1 MGKLAGVLQALNR
14 VIGEGFDPRFD
25 KPGKAVRVGEKD
37 KMQNLNL
44 GVVQTNLD
52 APTVKLSQFEGM
64 PVITSMSDRTAGG
77 GFLQSIN
84 DVDLNTPVRLRGGQD
99 FMFEN
104 PGHVWASAQA
114 PSNQIVNLA
123 REIKRDT
130 GQDPLYM
137 PWRMAPSG
145 GDFATMTGETMIS
158 YAASAMSKADKKA
171 LDKAIKEFKT
181 TGTWDKKKQRQVGA
195 NKTLEGWK
203 GVDDPASI
211 EAWRNAPDVVRKEIK
226 NKIFDK
232 EFRNR
237 GGLGLGEARLAVA
250 DPRQLM
256 ARDGGVQNIGR
267 VFADQ
272 DVTPSDHPSYP
283 YGVPGEGVGTLDQ
296 DISVFELM
304 PDLRLGEAQ
313 ELVADPLNPTQQN
326 LRAMQMGPKAGVISE
341 DVLKALSARGVDVGN
356 IDPRLLPGLVAGGV
370 GAAALMPG
378 DAEAGTFSTV
388 RQAFHGSPHD
398 FDKFSTQQIGT
409 GEGAQAYGH
418 GMYFSSS
425 EDIAR
430 GYRDRLSQ
438 NIVIARDGQSIANND
453 LGKAIYRDA
462 FGETNDA
469 TLLSAIAGDR
479 KAEIAEQVAEGLRQG
494 DDIAHMK
501 KFVRQSDWD
510 ADEKNLW
517 NEALNAADNYTSIE
531 NPGKLYTVD
540 IPDESYMLD
549 WDKPLSEQPDHVRAA
564 VQTIAQQL
572 TPNQIADLGGDL
584 DLLIGPDV
592 TGADF
597 LGTMAAITGRKDGGE
612 LALQQLGVPGISY
625 EGRTS
630 GERNFVVFDD
640 QEVAITNKMATAPVA
655 LAVNDFVQRRAEQGS
670 QIALD
675 ALEAAATIGS
685 SVAGEFISN
694 ASQLGGYLNPF
705 TDAADVRAAGERLA
719 ERVQYMP
726 SPDNQVLKPV
736 AEWLRGASDAIESY
750 MPDQQSI
757 DESIPG
763 QMYNALP
770 ERAQGVVRSA
780 SNLFL

>member
-1 MGKLAGVLQALNR
+1 MGKLSGILQALNR
-14 VIGEGFDPRFD
+14 TIGQDFDPRFD
-25 KPGKAVRVGEKD
+25 KPGKEVRVGERD

-44 GVVQTNLD
+44 GVVRTNLD
-52 APTVKLSQFEGM
+52 APTVKLSQFEGV
-64 PVITSMSDRTAGG
+64 PVITSMSDRTAAG
-77 GFLQSIN
+77 GFLESIN
-84 DVDLNTPVRLRGGQD
+84 DVNLNLPVRYRGGQD
-99 FMFEN
+99 FMMEN
-104 PGHVWASAQA
+104 PGQVWASAKA
-114 PSNQIVNLA
+114 PSNQILNLA
-123 REIKRDT
+123 RQVKRDT
-130 GQDPLYM
+130 GQDPIFM
-137 PWRMAPSG
+137 PWIMAPSG
-145 GDFATMTGETMIS
+145 GDFSTTTGETMIS
-158 YAASAMSKADKKA
+158 YASSAMSKAEKKE
-171 LDKAIKEFKT
+171 LDKAIREFKT

-211 EAWRNAPDVVRKEIK
+211 QAWRNAPDVVRKEIK

-378 DAEAGTFSTV
+378 DAEAGT
-388 RQAFHGSPHD
+388 
-398 FDKFSTQQIGT
+398 
-409 GEGAQAYGH
+409 
-418 GMYFSSS
+418 
-425 EDIAR
+425 
-430 GYRDRLSQ
+430 
-438 NIVIARDGQSIANND
+438 
-453 LGKAIYRDA
+453 
-462 FGETNDA
+462 
-469 TLLSAIAGDR
+469 
-479 KAEIAEQVAEGLRQG
+479 
-494 DDIAHMK
+494 
-501 KFVRQSDWD
+501 
-510 ADEKNLW
+510 
-517 NEALNAADNYTSIE
+517 
-531 NPGKLYTVD
+531 
-540 IPDESYMLD
+540 
-549 WDKPLSEQPDHVRAA
+549 
-564 VQTIAQQL
+564 
-572 TPNQIADLGGDL
+572 
-584 DLLIGPDV
+584 
-592 TGADF
+592 
-597 LGTMAAITGRKDGGE
+597 
-612 LALQQLGVPGISY
+612 
-625 EGRTS
+625 
-630 GERNFVVFDD
+630 
-640 QEVAITNKMATAPVA
+640 NKMATAPVA

-670 QIALD
+670 PIALD

-685 SVAGEFISN
+685 AIAGEVISN

-705 TDAADVRAAGERLA
+705 ADAQDVRAAGEQLGD
-719 ERVQYMP
+719 RVQYMP

-736 AEWLRGASDAIESY
+736 SNWLRQASDAIEPY
-750 MPDQQSI
+750 LPDQQSI

-770 ERAQGVVRSA
+770 ERAQGIVRSA